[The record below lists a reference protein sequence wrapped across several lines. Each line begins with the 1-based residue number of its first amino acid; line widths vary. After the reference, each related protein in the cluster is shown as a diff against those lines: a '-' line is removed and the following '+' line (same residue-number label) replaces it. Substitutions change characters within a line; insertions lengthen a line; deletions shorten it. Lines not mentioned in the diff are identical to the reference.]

1 MRQQQEQEGVAEEK
15 GREEEAP
22 RSKIEHQIEVAKL
35 LLCNRKADQVVG
47 FVMVY
52 RLYIRMRI
60 RDAEVEKQF

>member
-1 MRQQQEQEGVAEEK
+1 MRQQQEQGGVAEEK

-35 LLCNRKADQVVG
+35 LLFNRKASQVMG